1 MTSIRKAAL
10 ACVASA
16 MLVLPLNAVAQGPA
30 NQDTFFTFSQAV
42 ELPGTTL
49 PAGTYFFQLADSPS
63 NRHIVKV
70 MSEDRKEVHA
80 TLLAIP
86 YYSTDR
92 PSDEPQ
98 VRFME
103 TPAQAAGG
111 AAGTNA
117 IKIWFYPGT
126 STGHEFVY
134 PREQAMRIASRTG
147 QSVLTTKTDES
158 IEASTVADA
167 DLTRVDRGGTD
178 TAVDMSNRPSTT
190 TADTTTASAQ
200 TTRQQPPPSQPT
212 QTNPVP
218 SPETDRT
225 PATIAQPTPAQSSSD
240 RTAADRAATA
250 PERTTADRSAD
261 MDRTA
266 DMNRDRDALPNT
278 AGFLPLLALIG
289 IGSVVGSRLLRRSR
303 RV

>member
-1 MTSIRKAAL
+1 MKSIRKAAL

-16 MLVLPLNAVAQGPA
+16 MLVLPVNAAAQGPV
-30 NQDTFFTFSQAV
+30 NQDTFFTFSQSV
-42 ELPGTTL
+42 ELPGKTL

-70 MSEDRKEVHA
+70 MSQDRKELHA

-103 TPAQAAGG
+103 TPAQAANGT
-111 AAGTNA
+111 AGTNA

-126 STGHEFVY
+126 STGHEFIY

-147 QSVLTTKTDES
+147 QSVLTTKTEES
-158 IEASTVADA
+158 IEASSVADA
-167 DLTRVDRGGTD
+167 DLTRIDRGGVD
-178 TAVDMSNRPSTT
+178 AAVDISNRSN
-190 TADTTTASAQ
+190 TTASAE
-200 TTRQQPPPSQPT
+200 TTTAPRAETTTAQAPVSQPT
-212 QTNPVP
+212 QTAPVP

-225 PATIAQPTPAQSSSD
+225 PATTAQSTTDRGAMTTD
-240 RTAADRAATA
+240 RTM
-250 PERTTADRSAD
+250 PERSAQTAGAD
-261 MDRTA
+261 V
-266 DMNRDRDALPNT
+266 NRDRSQLPNT
-278 AGFLPLLALIG
+278 AGLLPLLALIG
-289 IGSVVGSRLLRRSR
+289 IGSLVGSRMLRRSR
-303 RV
+303 RI

>member
-16 MLVLPLNAVAQGPA
+16 MLALPLNAAAQGPV
-30 NQDTFFTFSQAV
+30 NQDTFFTFSQQV

-70 MSEDRKEVHA
+70 MSQDRKQLHA

-86 YYSTDR
+86 YYSNDR

-111 AAGTNA
+111 AATTNA
-117 IKIWFYPGT
+117 IKLWFYPGNT
-126 STGHEFVY
+126 TGHEFIY

-147 QSVLTTKTDES
+147 QSVLTTKTEES
-158 IEASTVADA
+158 IEASSVADS
-167 DLTRVDRGGTD
+167 DLTRVDRGGVDST
-178 TAVDMSNRPSTT
+178 VDMSNRTTTTTTETTT
-190 TADTTTASAQ
+190 TARAETSAQ
-200 TTRQQPPPSQPT
+200 PMPEQPT

-225 PATIAQPTPAQSSSD
+225 PATTAQSTTD
-240 RTAADRAATA
+240 RTMTDRTM
-250 PERTTADRSAD
+250 DRSAQ
-261 MDRTA
+261 TA
-266 DMNRDRDALPNT
+266 DAGRERNSLPNT
-278 AGFLPLLALIG
+278 AGMLPLLAVIG
-289 IGSVVGSRLLRRSR
+289 LGSLVGSRLLRRSR
-303 RV
+303 RG